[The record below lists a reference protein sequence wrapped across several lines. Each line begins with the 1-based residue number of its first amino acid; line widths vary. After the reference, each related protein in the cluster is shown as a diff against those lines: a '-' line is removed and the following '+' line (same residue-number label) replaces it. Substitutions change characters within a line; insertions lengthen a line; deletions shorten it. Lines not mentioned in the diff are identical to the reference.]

1 MHITSDALADLLSAR
16 QARLVQSEELHIWLT
31 DSRSLSRAD
40 GTAFI
45 AIRTSSGDGHRYIR
59 ELYER
64 GVRTFIVEDDFAA
77 YLSSCPEANFV
88 RVEHSIRALQRLA
101 AYHRAHF
108 DLPVVGITGS
118 NGKTIVKEFLY
129 TLLRPYYK
137 HICRSPR
144 SYNSQIGVALSL
156 LELEAS
162 DELALIEA
170 GISYPGEMQALADM
184 IAPSVGILTSLGS
197 AHAEHFA
204 SAQALLD
211 EKLKLFASVESI
223 IAPLDYPLIGASLER
238 LGLLGRLRGWSRTDR
253 SALLWL
259 EQSQKCGDET
269 LLRIHHSG
277 QVYEALLPMSDEAS
291 IENALT
297 SLSAIAVLCPDHLP
311 TAIGL
316 LHRLRPVEMRLEVK
330 ESYRGNTIINDSY
343 SNDLDALR
351 MALDFQR
358 RRVQSS
364 NAKAVV
370 VLSDIEQ
377 SPLSAD
383 ELYAQVAELLEAYQ
397 VAEVFAVGPTIG
409 RLLEQRRSFACTHF
423 ATTEELLG
431 SSALY
436 DLHRACILLKGARVF
451 GFERIYRELS
461 RLEHQT
467 TLEVNLSA
475 VRHNLAYYRSLLPR
489 QGRIICMIKA
499 DGYGIGALELA
510 RTLEESRVDY
520 LAVAVA
526 DEGKALRLEGIRSPI
541 IVMNPELSSSET
553 LFQYNLEPE
562 VYSLA
567 LLSGLIE
574 EAEARGLERRP
585 IHIKIDSGMHRLGF
599 SLDELP
605 QVLALLERTESL
617 SVASVFS
624 HLASA
629 DEARWDDFTKAQ
641 ADYLLEAHATLEQ
654 GLGYRPLLHLLN
666 TAGLERFAAQYAFD
680 MARLGIGLY
689 GVSPTQQPNLKS
701 VARLSTTILQIK
713 DVGLGSMVG
722 YGCRGEVA
730 RPTRLAV
737 IPIGYADGF
746 RRMLSNGAWSVAVRG
761 RLCPTI
767 GNICMDACMIDIT
780 DVPEAREGDRVLIFA
795 DEARSLEQM
804 AQACGTI
811 SYEILTTL
819 SHRIQ
824 RLYYQE

>member
-1 MHITSDALADLLSAR
+1 MSDALASLLSAR
-16 QARLVQSEELHIWLT
+16 QARLLQSEELHIWLT

-45 AIRTSSGDGHRYIR
+45 AIRTASGDGHRYIR
-59 ELYER
+59 ELYAR
-64 GVRTFIVEDDFAA
+64 GVRTFIVEDDFSP
-77 YLSSCPEANFV
+77 YLSDCPEANFV
-88 RVEHSIRALQRLA
+88 WVDHSIRALQRLA
-101 AYHRAHF
+101 AYHRRHF
-108 DLPVVGITGS
+108 CLPIIGITGS

-137 HICRSPR
+137 YICRSPR

-156 LELEAS
+156 LQLEAS

-184 IAPSVGILTSLGS
+184 IVPSVGILTSLGS

-204 SAQALLD
+204 SADALLD
-211 EKLKLFASVESI
+211 EKLRLFSSVQWL
-223 IAPLDYPLIGASLER
+223 IAPLDYPLIRQGLER
-238 LGLLGRLRGWSRTDR
+238 AGLMARVRGWSRTDR
-253 SALLWL
+253 SASLWL
-259 EQSQKCGDET
+259 EDAGKRGGET
-269 LLRIHHSG
+269 LLHIHHSG

-291 IENALT
+291 IENAMT
-297 SLSAIAVLCPDHLP
+297 ALSAIATLCPDHLP

-377 SPLSAD
+377 SPLPAV

-397 VAEVFAVGPTIG
+397 VAEVFAVGPTIR
-409 RLLEQRRSFACTHF
+409 RLMGQHYSFACMHF
-423 ATTEELLG
+423 DTTESLLA

-436 DLHRACILLKGARVF
+436 DLHRACILLKGARFF
-451 GFERIYRELS
+451 GFERIYRDLS

-489 QGRIICMIKA
+489 HGRIICMIKA

-510 RTLEESRVDY
+510 RTLQESRVDY

-562 VYSLA
+562 VYSLS
-567 LLSGLIE
+567 LLRGLIE
-574 EAEARGLERRP
+574 EAEARGLEGRP
-585 IHIKIDSGMHRLGF
+585 IHIKVDSGMHRLGF
-599 SLDELP
+599 TREQLPELIELLGRTQSLH
-605 QVLALLERTESL
+605 
-617 SVASVFS
+617 VASVFS

-629 DEARWDDFTKAQ
+629 DEEKWDDFSQAQ
-641 ADYLLEAHATLEQ
+641 AEYLMQSHQILER

-666 TAGLERFAAQYAFD
+666 TAGMERFATRYAFD

-689 GVSPTQQPNLKS
+689 GMSPINQPNLKS
-701 VARLSTTILQIK
+701 VVRLSTTILQVK
-713 DVGLGSMVG
+713 DIAVGQTVG
-722 YGCRGEVA
+722 YGCRGLA
-730 RPTRLAV
+730 TRPTRIAV

-780 DVPEAREGDRVLIFA
+780 DVPEAREGDRVLIFG
-795 DEARSLEQM
+795 DEALSIEQM
-804 AQACGTI
+804 AEACGTI